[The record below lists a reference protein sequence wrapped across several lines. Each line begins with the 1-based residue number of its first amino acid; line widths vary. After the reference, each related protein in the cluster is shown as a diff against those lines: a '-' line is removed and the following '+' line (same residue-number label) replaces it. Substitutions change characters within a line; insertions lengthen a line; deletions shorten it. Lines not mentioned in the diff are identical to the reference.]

1 MALFTEKQ
9 EALVKDSWEKV
20 MKPNMSQLSLRFF
33 TLIVEKA
40 PEARNMFSFLKM
52 NSTDGDD
59 DEAEE
64 EGEEDAITAAGNN
77 PNNKLI
83 KSHAL
88 IVFKLTC
95 DSAIQ
100 LKEKGEVLVG
110 RTTLKFLGDIHLQK
124 GVTSPHFEVV
134 KEALLQT
141 VKEAM
146 GERWNEEMNE
156 AWGEAYDHL
165 ATAIKDEMMAQVSSP
180 SP

>member
-1 MALFTEKQ
+1 
-9 EALVKDSWEKV
+9 
-20 MKPNMSQLSLRFF
+20 
-33 TLIVEKA
+33 
-40 PEARNMFSFLKM
+40 MFSFQKM
-52 NSTDGDD
+52 NSTDDD
-59 DEAEE
+59 DGE
-64 EGEEDAITAAGNN
+64 EEDAIPAAGNN
-77 PNNKLI
+77 SNKLI

-124 GVTSPHFEVV
+124 GVTAPHFEVV

-146 GERWNEEMNE
+146 GETWNEEMNE